1 MILPGLISRI
11 AADAAFRAQFL
22 ADPAAAVAA
31 QQIALK
37 EEEWAALLSVQQFLT
52 RADADRPV
60 HKVVDSDKWIGGR
73 ALTHAGL
80 SEAV

>member
-11 AADAAFRAQFL
+11 VADTAFRAQFL

-37 EEEWAALLSVQQFLT
+37 DEEWAALLSVRQFLT
-52 RADADRPV
+52 CADADRPID
-60 HKVVDSDKWIGGR
+60 KVVDSDKWIGGI